1 MCLLTLVGTLPV
13 FAANSTSINHE
24 QLQTKHPQTSNQN
37 NSTIV
42 TGLKKIHSLFTQNE
56 ALKKSV
62 IFWVQEKFHFSFNLQ
77 KDVEK
82 IYDDLNKEHTP
93 RNRDPKTEIEN
104 SMKNEIKTQYINSVN
119 QINNNSTQIESLTN
133 QNSRLN
139 EKIKNLQEIHETT
152 MQKINSTKSEI
163 NNNNSEIESLINQ
176 NKELMEKIQNIS
188 ENS

>member
-24 QLQTKHPQTSNQN
+24 QLQTKHLQTSNQN

-56 ALKKSV
+56 D
-62 IFWVQEKFHFSFNLQ
+62 LQ

-93 RNRDPKTEIEN
+93 RNRDPRTEIKN
-104 SMKNEIKTQYINSVN
+104 SVKNEIKTQYINSVS
-119 QINNNSTQIESLTN
+119 QINDNSTRIESLIN
-133 QNSRLN
+133 QNSSLN
-139 EKIKNLQEIHETT
+139 EKIKNLQEVHETAK
-152 MQKINSTKSEI
+152 QEISSTKNEI
-163 NNNNSEIESLINQ
+163 NNNNSEIESLIDQ
-176 NKELMEKIQNIS
+176 NKELMGKIQNIS

>member
-1 MCLLTLVGTLPV
+1 MCLLILVGTLPV

-24 QLQTKHPQTSNQN
+24 QLHTKHPPTSHQN
-37 NSTIV
+37 TTTIV
-42 TGLKKIHSLFTQNE
+42 TGLKKIHSLFTQN
-56 ALKKSV
+56 KD
-62 IFWVQEKFHFSFNLQ
+62 LQ

-119 QINNNSTQIESLTN
+119 QINNNSIQIKSLINKNNNLKKEISNLEAVHKTIN
-133 QNSRLN
+133 Q
-139 EKIKNLQEIHETT
+139 E
-152 MQKINSTKSEI
+152 INSTKSKI
-163 NNNNSEIESLINQ
+163 NNNSSEIESLINQ

-188 ENS
+188 

>member
-24 QLQTKHPQTSNQN
+24 QLQTKHPQASNQN

-56 ALKKSV
+56 
-62 IFWVQEKFHFSFNLQ
+62 ELQ

-93 RNRDPKTEIEN
+93 RNRDPRTEIKN
-104 SMKNEIKTQYINSVN
+104 SMKNEIKIQYINSIN
-119 QINNNSTQIESLTN
+119 QINNNSTQIESLIKK
-133 QNSRLN
+133 NS
-139 EKIKNLQEIHETT
+139 NLKEEIISLETVHETT
-152 MQKINSTKSEI
+152 KQKINSTKNEI
-163 NNNNSEIESLINQ
+163 NSNSSEIESLINQ

-188 ENS
+188 ENL

>member
-56 ALKKSV
+56 
-62 IFWVQEKFHFSFNLQ
+62 ELQ

-93 RNRDPKTEIEN
+93 RNRDPRTEIKN
-104 SMKNEIKTQYINSVN
+104 SMKNEIKTQYINSVS
-119 QINNNSTQIESLTN
+119 QINDNSTQIESLIN
-133 QNSRLN
+133 QNSTLN
-139 EKIKNLQEIHETT
+139 EKIKNLQEVHKTT
-152 MQKINSTKSEI
+152 KQEISSTKNEI
-163 NNNNSEIESLINQ
+163 NNNNSEIESLIDQ
-176 NKELMEKIQNIS
+176 NKELMEKMQNIS

>member
-56 ALKKSV
+56 D
-62 IFWVQEKFHFSFNLQ
+62 LQ

-119 QINNNSTQIESLTN
+119 QINNNSTQIESLIN
-133 QNSRLN
+133 KNNNLKN
-139 EKIKNLQEIHETT
+139 EINNLEAVHETT
-152 MQKINSTKSEI
+152 KQKINSTKSEI
-163 NNNNSEIESLINQ
+163 NNNSSEIESLIDQ
-176 NKELMEKIQNIS
+176 NKELMEKIQNMDK
-188 ENS
+188 NSTGN

>member
-24 QLQTKHPQTSNQN
+24 QLQTKHPTTSNQN

-56 ALKKSV
+56 D
-62 IFWVQEKFHFSFNLQ
+62 LQ

-119 QINNNSTQIESLTN
+119 QINDNSTQIESLIN
-133 QNSRLN
+133 QNSSLN
-139 EKIKNLQEIHETT
+139 EKMNNLQEVHETAK
-152 MQKINSTKSEI
+152 QGINSTKSEI
-163 NNNNSEIESLINQ
+163 NNNNSEIKSLIDQ

>member
-56 ALKKSV
+56 
-62 IFWVQEKFHFSFNLQ
+62 ELQ

-93 RNRDPKTEIEN
+93 RNRDPRTEIKN
-104 SMKNEIKTQYINSVN
+104 SMKNEIKTQYINSVS
-119 QINNNSTQIESLTN
+119 QINDNSTQIESLIN
-133 QNSRLN
+133 QNSTLN
-139 EKIKNLQEIHETT
+139 EKIKNLQEVHKTT
-152 MQKINSTKSEI
+152 KQEINSTKNEI
-163 NNNNSEIESLINQ
+163 NNNNSEIESLIDQ
-176 NKELMEKIQNIS
+176 NKELMEKMQNIS

>member
-24 QLQTKHPQTSNQN
+24 QLQTKHPQTLNQN

-42 TGLKKIHSLFTQNE
+42 TGLQKIHSLFTQNE
-56 ALKKSV
+56 S
-62 IFWVQEKFHFSFNLQ
+62 LQ
-77 KDVEK
+77 KDIEK
-82 IYDDLNKEHTP
+82 IYDDLNKEHSP

-119 QINNNSTQIESLTN
+119 QINNNSTQIESLIKKN
-133 QNSRLN
+133 NNLKKEINSL
-139 EKIKNLQEIHETT
+139 ETVHETT
-152 MQKINSTKSEI
+152 KQKINLTKSEI
-163 NNNNSEIESLINQ
+163 NSTSSEIELLIDQ

>member
-56 ALKKSV
+56 
-62 IFWVQEKFHFSFNLQ
+62 ELQ

-93 RNRDPKTEIEN
+93 RNRDPRTEIKN
-104 SMKNEIKTQYINSVN
+104 SMKNEIKTQYINSVS
-119 QINNNSTQIESLTN
+119 QINDNSTQIESLIN
-133 QNSRLN
+133 QNSTLN
-139 EKIKNLQEIHETT
+139 EKIKNLQEVHKTT
-152 MQKINSTKSEI
+152 KQEISSTKNEI
-163 NNNNSEIESLINQ
+163 NNNNSEIESLIDQ